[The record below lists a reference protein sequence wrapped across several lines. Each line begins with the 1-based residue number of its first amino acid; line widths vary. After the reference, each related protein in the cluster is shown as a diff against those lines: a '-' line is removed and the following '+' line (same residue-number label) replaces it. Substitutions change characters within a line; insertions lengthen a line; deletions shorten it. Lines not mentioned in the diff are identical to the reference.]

1 MENLQKARTSE
12 ILSVKS
18 FYTESMESSKRKNE
32 EEKVILM
39 RETDLKILMKEE
51 AVKKQIKEYVM
62 KEQEHAKGNY
72 HSIRDNLHSFDDVS
86 FFISN

>member
-12 ILSVKS
+12 ILSVKN
-18 FYTESMESSKRKNE
+18 FYSQSMESLKIKNE

-51 AVKKQIKEYVM
+51 SMKKQTKEFFM
-62 KEQEHAKGNY
+62 KEQEHAKGNF
-72 HSIRDNLHSFDDVS
+72 HQIRCYLHSFDA
-86 FFISN
+86 IYI